1 MNTGKKVYDKLTKFI
16 KLSAIWVIKILFG
29 PCHFKN
35 VSIFKRIYYA
45 INGGFMPDQIVLY
58 NLNKKNKKNYLSEF
72 DWYKS
77 RYINESY
84 NFILNNK
91 LVCSDL
97 LKQYISVPETLCIKK
112 CGVIYS
118 SNNKINDYHDIIEM
132 LKDKK
137 DLYIKPIN
145 IGKGIGV
152 YRLGYDDN
160 RLLIDYNET
169 TENEFLSFLKN
180 RDNYF
185 ISTCI
190 RQSNMLDKIYNK
202 TTNTIRLITVRNPE
216 TNKCEVLY
224 AVQRIG
230 TKETI
235 PVDNGSRGG
244 LVALIDIETG
254 ILSSAKSIQRICNY
268 EKHPDSN
275 NQIKGIKIE
284 KWNEIKKEF
293 VNLMEKFPYL
303 YFVAWDIL
311 LTDDGPYV
319 IEANTSS
326 GVNIIQLWG
335 GQRNE
340 KLGNFYK
347 AHNIIKK

>member
-1 MNTGKKVYDKLTKFI
+1 MNTGKRIYDRITKFI
-16 KLSAIWVIKILFG
+16 KLSAIWIIKILFG
-29 PCHFKN
+29 KCHFKKI
-35 VSIFKRIYYA
+35 SIFKRIYYA

-58 NLNKKNKKNYLSEF
+58 NLNKKNKKNYISEF

-77 RYINESY
+77 RYINEPY

-91 LVCSDL
+91 LVCADL
-97 LKQYISVPETLCIKK
+97 LKQYIDVPETLCIKK
-112 CGVIYS
+112 RGVIYS
-118 SNNKINDYHDIIEM
+118 SDSKVTDYDGIIKL
-132 LKDKK
+132 LKEKK

-152 YRLGYDDN
+152 YRLGYDN
-160 RLLIDYNET
+160 NQLLIDYKET
-169 TENEFLSFLKN
+169 SKENFILFLQN

-190 RQSNMLDKIYNK
+190 KQSNMLDKIYDK
-202 TTNTIRLITVRNPE
+202 TTNTIRLITVRNPK

-244 LVALIDIETG
+244 LVSLIDINTG
-254 ILSSAKSIQRICNY
+254 VLSSAKSIQKICDY

-275 NQIKGIKIE
+275 NQIKGIKIDN
-284 KWNEIKKEF
+284 WSEIKNTF

-303 YFVAWDIL
+303 YFIAWDIL
-311 LTDDGPYV
+311 LTDKGPYV

-335 GQRNE
+335 GQRND
-340 KLGNFYK
+340 KLGEFYK